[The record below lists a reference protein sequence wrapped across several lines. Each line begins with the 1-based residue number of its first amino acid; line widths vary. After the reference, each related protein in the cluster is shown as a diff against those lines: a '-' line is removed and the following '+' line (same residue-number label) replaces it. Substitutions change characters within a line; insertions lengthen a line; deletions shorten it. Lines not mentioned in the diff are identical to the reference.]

1 MPKLGVNVDHVATV
15 RQARLA
21 LEPDP
26 VHAALEAERAGADGI
41 VVHLREDRR
50 HIQERDVRVLRETIK
65 TKLNLE
71 MATVEEIIR
80 FALRI
85 KPDSVC
91 IVPER
96 RKELTT
102 EGGLDVVGQKS
113 KLKEVVKR
121 FRGEGILV
129 SLFIDAELEQ
139 IKAAKFV
146 EANAV
151 ELHTGKYAHLCE
163 GFGGQAEAKT
173 ENERIS
179 ELEKLE
185 KTAKIVLEEG
195 LILNAG
201 HGLDYRN
208 VIPVA
213 RIPGMNDLNIGFSI
227 IARAI
232 YVGIYQAVKE
242 MKLLITDI
250 RG

>member
-15 RQARLA
+15 RQARIV

-50 HIQERDVRVLRETIK
+50 HIQERDVRILRETIK

-80 FALRI
+80 FALKI

-102 EGGLDVVGQKS
+102 EGGLDVAGQKR

-121 FRGEGILV
+121 FREEGILV
-129 SLFIDAELEQ
+129 SLFIDPEMEQ

-146 EANAV
+146 GSDAV
-151 ELHTGKYAHLCE
+151 ELHTGRY
-163 GFGGQAEAKT
+163 AEAKV
-173 ENERIS
+173 ESERIR

-185 KTAKIVLEEG
+185 KAGKIVLEEG

-242 MKLLITDI
+242 MKQLIADV
-250 RG
+250 RR

>member
-26 VHAALEAERAGADGI
+26 VHAALEAERAGADGM

-151 ELHTGKYAHLCE
+151 ELHTGRYAE
-163 GFGGQAEAKT
+163 TKT
-173 ENERIS
+173 EKERMT
-179 ELEKLE
+179 EYKKLV
-185 KTAKIVLEEG
+185 KASKIVLEER

-208 VIPVA
+208 VILVA

-242 MKLLITDI
+242 MKQLITDV
-250 RG
+250 RE

>member
-21 LEPDP
+21 FEPDP
-26 VHAALEAERAGADGI
+26 VYAALEAERAGADGI

-71 MATVEEIIR
+71 MATVEKIIR
-80 FALRI
+80 FALKI

-102 EGGLDVVGQKS
+102 EGGLDVVGQKR

-121 FRGEGILV
+121 FREEGILV
-129 SLFIDAELEQ
+129 SLFIDPELEQ

-146 EANAV
+146 EADAV
-151 ELHTGKYAHLCE
+151 ELHTGRY
-163 GFGGQAEAKT
+163 AEAKV
-173 ENERIS
+173 EKERIR
-179 ELEKLE
+179 ELKKLE
-185 KTAKIVLEEG
+185 KTGKIVLEEG

-201 HGLDYRN
+201 HGLDYHN
-208 VIPVA
+208 VLPVA

>member
-15 RQARLA
+15 RQARIV

-50 HIQERDVRVLRETIK
+50 HIQERDVRILRETIK

-80 FALRI
+80 FALKI

-102 EGGLDVVGQKS
+102 EGGLDVAGQKR

-121 FRGEGILV
+121 FREEGILV
-129 SLFIDAELEQ
+129 SLFIDPEMEQ

-146 EANAV
+146 GSDAV
-151 ELHTGKYAHLCE
+151 ELHTGRY
-163 GFGGQAEAKT
+163 AEAKV
-173 ENERIS
+173 ESERIR

-185 KTAKIVLEEG
+185 KAGKIVLEEG

-242 MKLLITDI
+242 MKQLITKE
-250 RG
+250 

>member
-21 LEPDP
+21 SFPDP
-26 VHAALEAERAGADGI
+26 VFAALEAERAGADGI

-50 HIQERDVRVLRETIK
+50 HIQERDVYLLREKIE

-71 MATVEEIIR
+71 MATSEEIIH
-80 FALRI
+80 FALKI

-91 IVPER
+91 IVPEK

-102 EGGLDVVGQKS
+102 EGGLDVAGQKN
-113 KLKEVVKR
+113 KLTSVIKQFKET
-121 FRGEGILV
+121 GILV
-129 SLFIDAELEQ
+129 SLFIDPEAKQ
-139 IKAAKFV
+139 IEAAKLV
-146 EANAV
+146 GADAV
-151 ELHTGKYAHLCE
+151 ELHTGKYA
-163 GFGGQAEAKT
+163 EAKI
-173 ENERIS
+173 ESERIR

-185 KTAKIVLEEG
+185 KAAKMVLEEG

-208 VIPVA
+208 VVPIA
-213 RIPGMNDLNIGFSI
+213 RISGMNDLNIGFSI

-232 YVGIYQAVKE
+232 FVGVYQAVKE
-242 MKLLITDI
+242 MKELIADI
-250 RG
+250 RR

>member
-26 VHAALEAERAGADGI
+26 VSAALAAERAGADGI

-50 HIQERDVRVLRETIK
+50 HIQERDVHLLRAKIK

-71 MATVEEIIR
+71 MATNEEIIR
-80 FALRI
+80 FALKI

-91 IVPER
+91 IVPEK

-102 EGGLDVVGQKS
+102 EGGLDVFGQKN
-113 KLKEVVKR
+113 KLKRVVKQ
-121 FRGEGILV
+121 FQEKGIQV
-129 SLFIDAELEQ
+129 SLFIDPEVKQ

-146 EANAV
+146 GADAV
-151 ELHTGKYAHLCE
+151 ELHTGRYAD
-163 GFGGQAEAKT
+163 AKT
-173 ENERIS
+173 EKERIS
-179 ELEKLE
+179 ELKKLE
-185 KTAKIVLEEG
+185 KIAKIVLEEG

-201 HGLDYRN
+201 HGLDYQN

-242 MKLLITDI
+242 MKHLIAD
-250 RG
+250 